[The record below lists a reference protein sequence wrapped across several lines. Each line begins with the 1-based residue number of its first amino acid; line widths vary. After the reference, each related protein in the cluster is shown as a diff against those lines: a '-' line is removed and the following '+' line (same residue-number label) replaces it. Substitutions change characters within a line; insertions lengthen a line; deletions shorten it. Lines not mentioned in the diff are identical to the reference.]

1 MYMGNIT
8 KNSNIA
14 HIVTTLVKADNNFF
28 RYWLQFIKPLHGL
41 SYKEMEVLASF
52 LRMRYELSKSISND
66 ELLDKVLM
74 NADTKRVI
82 REEHNI
88 APPYFQ
94 VLLAKFRKLG
104 IIKDNKIEKKYIPNL
119 EIDSKEYKL
128 ILLFD
133 LKTDDN

>member
-14 HIVTTLVKADNNFF
+14 HIVTTLAKADNNFF

-88 APPYFQ
+88 ASPYFQ

>member
-14 HIVTTLVKADNNFF
+14 HIVTTLAKADNNFF

-82 REEHNI
+82 REEQNI

>member
-14 HIVTTLVKADNNFF
+14 HIVTTLAKADNNFF

-88 APPYFQ
+88 C
-94 VLLAKFRKLG
+94 LLYTSDAA
-104 IIKDNKIEKKYIPNL
+104 DE
-119 EIDSKEYKL
+119 
-128 ILLFD
+128 
-133 LKTDDN
+133 

>member
-1 MYMGNIT
+1 MGNIT

-14 HIVTTLVKADNNFF
+14 HIVTTLAKADNNFF

-88 APPYFQ
+88 VPPYFQ

>member
-14 HIVTTLVKADNNFF
+14 HIVTTLAKADNNFF

-82 REEHNI
+82 REEQYY